1 MGSLLARLFTFFI
14 GNLLARVLTGA
25 GMAVITV
32 SWLGPMVN
40 GQVQQIISSMGSL
53 SGGFAQMIALCGVFQ
68 ALGYILSAIV
78 ARIAIDAAGN
88 VMGVM
93 RK

>member
-1 MGSLLARLFTFFI
+1 MGALLARLFTFFI

-25 GMAVITV
+25 GMAVVTV
-32 SWLGPMVN
+32 AWLGPMVN
-40 GQVQQIISSMGSL
+40 SQVQSTIGALGSL
-53 SGGFAQMIALCGVFQ
+53 SGGFAQMLALCGVFQ

-78 ARIAIDAAGN
+78 ARVAIDAASN
-88 VMGVM
+88 IMGVM